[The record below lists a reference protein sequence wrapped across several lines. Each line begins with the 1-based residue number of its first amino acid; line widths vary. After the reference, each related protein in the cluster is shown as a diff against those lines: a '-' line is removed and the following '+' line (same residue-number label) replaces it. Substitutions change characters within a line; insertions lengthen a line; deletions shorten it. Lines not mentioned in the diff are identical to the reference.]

1 MARSDDRRRRRALI
15 TGSSRGI
22 GRAVAAA
29 LTEAGCEVVVHA
41 RRAGNDLD
49 EAARVLGACALTADL
64 ADPAAVEMLAE
75 LVGDCDILVLNAAHQ
90 VRKPWAELS
99 PEDVAVQIGVNF
111 TASFRL
117 AQLLV
122 PPMQARGWGRVVFVG
137 SVQEWRPHPQM
148 PIYSAMKAALSHLQG
163 SLARQVASDGVT
175 VNSVAPGV
183 VETDRTAAVLAD
195 SDYRARVL
203 SAIPA
208 DRLGTPEDCAA
219 AVAFLCSDAAG
230 FITGANLPVTGGG
243 HLG

>member
-1 MARSDDRRRRRALI
+1 
-15 TGSSRGI
+15 
-22 GRAVAAA
+22 
-29 LTEAGCEVVVHA
+29 
-41 RRAGNDLD
+41 
-49 EAARVLGACALTADL
+49 
-64 ADPAAVEMLAE
+64 MLAE

-99 PEDVAVQIGVNF
+99 PQDVAVQIGVNF